1 MGGHPRS
8 FSQLLPQLF
17 LLASGY
23 SCGILADIRHKVRKG
38 TRCLMNRAIAK
49 LWLVHKWLPLLISLI
64 LSIPPYILSNL
75 DPCLQASPSTFR
87 SSMFH
92 PSIHLPIYS
101 STHLSTHSL
110 TLHPPNISPIHPST
124 IASIHPSIHIHPPNH
139 LSIHSPT
146 HPFTHSASNHPTF
159 YPSTCLPFH
168 SSILSFFLPS
178 FLSLFY
184 STKVYSCIH
193 SLLDEGKIP
202 QLL

>member
-8 FSQLLPQLF
+8 FSQPPPQLF

-64 LSIPPYILSNL
+64 LSIPPYILSSL

-101 STHLSTHSL
+101 STHLSTHSPSI
-110 TLHPPNISPIHPST
+110 HPMSHPST
-124 IASIHPSIHIHPPNH
+124 HLPLHPSIHPSIHIHPPNH
-139 LSIHSPT
+139 PSIHSLT
-146 HPFTHSASNHPTF
+146 QPFTHSASNHPTF
-159 YPSTCLPFH
+159 YPSICLPFH
-168 SSILSFFLPS
+168 SSILSFFLTS
-178 FLSLFY
+178 FLSLFH
-184 STKVYSCIH
+184 STKVYSFIH